1 MATRIS
7 LGATRSRLVRQ
18 ILTESLLLALA
29 GGGAGLVLGRVLIRA
44 ARLIL
49 PSNSITNVSAL
60 NLNLGGSLFTL
71 TRCCNASTR

>member
-60 NLNLGGSLFTL
+60 NLNLVGSLFTL
-71 TRCCNASTR
+71 TPCCNASTR